1 LCYQGGKNEKENGR
15 MGEWDNGI
23 MGEEETKRLRDNDI
37 INTL

>member
-1 LCYQGGKNEKENGR
+1 MKRR
-15 MGEWDNGI
+15 MGEWENGI